1 MLTKSEHLLLRDA
14 PMSPLKRARICEA
27 ISRELAL
34 EYFRRTNAKREAWA
48 RIAIGL
54 PPRPRPTVNRRIWQ

>member
-1 MLTKSEHLLLRDA
+1 MQIEQNQTDGNARRHV
-14 PMSPLKRARICEA
+14 SPQKRARICEA
-27 ISRELAL
+27 IGIELAL

-54 PPRPRPTVNRRIWQ
+54 APVRRTMNRSWQ

>member
-1 MLTKSEHLLLRDA
+1 MEIGQSLTQRDA
-14 PMSPLKRARICEA
+14 PRHLSPQKRAHICEA
-27 ISRELAL
+27 IGLELAL

-54 PPRPRPTVNRRIWQ
+54 PPVRRTVNRSWQ

>member
-1 MLTKSEHLLLRDA
+1 MHKSTRTSRNALRA
-14 PMSPLKRARICEA
+14 PSPLERARICEA

-48 RIAIGL
+48 RMAIGL
-54 PPRPRPTVNRRIWQ
+54 SPFPRAINWGRC

>member
-1 MLTKSEHLLLRDA
+1 MQKSQSSTDRNALI
-14 PMSPLKRARICEA
+14 PPSPLQRARICEA

-48 RIAIGL
+48 RLAIGL
-54 PPRPRPTVNRRIWQ
+54 KPFRRLAKEAAR